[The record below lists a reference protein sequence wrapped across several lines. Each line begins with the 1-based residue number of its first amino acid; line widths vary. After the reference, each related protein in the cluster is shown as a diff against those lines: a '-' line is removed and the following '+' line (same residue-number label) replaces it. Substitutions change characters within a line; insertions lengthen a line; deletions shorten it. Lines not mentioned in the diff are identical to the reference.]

1 MIPSGN
7 QILIT
12 GGASGIGLEL
22 AKRFVADGNQVAICG
37 RDRDRLEAA
46 NQSVPQ
52 LRIIVADISKED
64 DRQRLRETM
73 DAELPNLNVLINNA
87 GTLKVC
93 DLTDPSYL
101 HQLQGEIATNFFGPL
116 SLTSHLLPRL
126 RAQHTALIVNITTG
140 YVFVPSA
147 RTASYSATKTALHVM
162 TKALR
167 YQLRNTGIRVV
178 EVMPPAVDTQMA
190 SHYKGAEMSAQDA
203 ARAIHRRPLKNEAD
217 IVVGLS
223 RVPQFLGRAFP
234 ELSFRLLNYLESG
247 ESK

>member
-1 MIPSGN
+1 MLRSGN

-22 AKRFVADGNQVAICG
+22 AKLFAADGNQVAICG

-52 LRIIVADISKED
+52 LRTIVADISKED
-64 DRQRLRETM
+64 DRQRLRVTM

-87 GTLKVC
+87 GTVKVC
-93 DLTDPSYL
+93 DLTDSSYL
-101 HQLQGEIATNFFGPL
+101 LQLQNEIATNFFGPL
-116 SLTSHLLPRL
+116 SLTMHLLPRL
-126 RAQHTALIVNITTG
+126 QAQPSAVVVNVTTG

-147 RTASYSATKTALHVM
+147 RTAPYSATKTALHVM

-167 YQLRNTGIRVV
+167 YQLRGTGIQVV

-190 SHYKGAEMSAQDA
+190 SHYRGSKMRAEHV
-203 ARAIHRRPLKNEAD
+203 ARTIHRRLLKNEAE

-223 RVPQFLGRAFP
+223 RLPQFLGRAFP
-234 ELSFRLLNYLESG
+234 ELSFRLLNHLELD

>member
-1 MIPSGN
+1 MLRSGN

-22 AKRFVADGNQVAICG
+22 AKLFAADGNQVAICG
-37 RDRDRLEAA
+37 RDSDRLEAA
-46 NQSVPQ
+46 KQSVPQ
-52 LRIIVADISKED
+52 LRTIVADIGKED
-64 DRQRLRETM
+64 DRQRLRDTI

-101 HQLQGEIATNFFGPL
+101 LQLQNEIATNFFGPL

-126 RAQHTALIVNITTG
+126 QAQPSAVVVNVTTG
-140 YVFVPSA
+140 YVFFPSA
-147 RTASYSATKTALHVM
+147 RTAPYSATKTALHVM

-167 YQLRNTGIRVV
+167 YQLRDTGIQVV

-190 SHYKGAEMSAQDA
+190 SHYKGSKMSAEHA
-203 ARAIHRRPLKNEAD
+203 ARTIHRRLLKNEAQ

-234 ELSFRLLNYLESG
+234 ELSFRLLNHLELD

>member
-1 MIPSGN
+1 MLRSGN
-7 QILIT
+7 QVLIT

-22 AKRFVADGNQVAICG
+22 AKLFVADGNQVAICG

-46 NQSVPQ
+46 NHLIPQ
-52 LRIIVADISKED
+52 LRTIVADVSKED

-73 DAELPNLNVLINNA
+73 DAELPNLNLLINNA

-101 HQLQGEIATNFFGPL
+101 LQLQNEIGTNLFGPL

-126 RAQHTALIVNITTG
+126 QAQAAGLIVNVTTG

-147 RTASYSATKTALHVM
+147 RTAPYSATKTALHVM

-178 EVMPPAVDTQMA
+178 EVMPPAVDTRMA
-190 SHYKGAEMSAQDA
+190 SHYKGSKMSAEHA
-203 ARAIHRRPLKNEAD
+203 AKIIHRQLFKRKTE
-217 IVVGLS
+217 IVIGLS
-223 RVPQFLGRAFP
+223 RLPQFLGRAMP
-234 ELSFRLLNYLESG
+234 ELAFKLLNHLESDAR
-247 ESK
+247 

>member
-1 MIPSGN
+1 MLRSEN

-22 AKRFVADGNQVAICG
+22 AKLFVADGNQVAICG

-46 NQSVPQ
+46 NHSVPQ

-101 HQLQGEIATNFFGPL
+101 LQLQNEIATNLFGPL
-116 SLTSHLLPRL
+116 SLISHLLPSL
-126 RAQHTALIVNITTG
+126 RAQPTALVVNVTTG

-147 RTASYSATKTALHVM
+147 RTAPYSATKTALHVM

-167 YQLRNTGIRVV
+167 YQLRDTGIRVV

-190 SHYKGAEMSAQDA
+190 SHYKGSKMSAQDA
-203 ARAIHRRPLKNEAD
+203 ARIIHRRLLKNETE

-223 RVPQFLGRAFP
+223 RLPRFLGRAFP
-234 ELSFRLLNYLESG
+234 ELSFRLLNHLESD
-247 ESK
+247 ENK